1 MSKNQR
7 DVVGGIWGLF
17 RVLLGFVPL
26 VLIFVFGQYS
36 LLIIYAIVG
45 IIVFSITRYLKLST
59 AKNWLT
65 DILVSILIWPVMLF
79 LWKEFF
85 KPERRTLLDEFN
97 SIVDKNPA
105 LKLQRDYFSAMN
117 KNGTTEDEIPNSIGR
132 FGFDVTN
139 PIPTNNI
146 FGSYAYLGRLRDKNG
161 NQITYN
167 RLGSTSAENVANPI
181 DEYDILD
188 AKGNVLGTIYISPY
202 QKNISKKASEGFSLK

>member
-1 MSKNQR
+1 MSKRQR
-7 DVVGGIWGLF
+7 DIIGGTWGLF

-26 VLIFVFGQYS
+26 VLIFIYGLYS
-36 LLIIYAIVG
+36 LLIVYAIVG
-45 IIVFSITRYLKLST
+45 ILIYFINRKHST

-65 DILVSILIWPVMLF
+65 DILVSIVIWPVILL

-85 KPERRTLLDEFN
+85 KPTKRTYLDEFN
-97 SIVDKNPA
+97 SIVDKNPG
-105 LKLQRDYFSAMN
+105 LKLQRDYFSAMS
-117 KNGTTEDEIPNSIGR
+117 KDGTTEDEIPNGIGR

-167 RLGSTSAENVANPI
+167 RLGSTSAENVKNPI
-181 DEYDILD
+181 DEYEILD
-188 AKGNVLGTIYISPY
+188 SKGKVLGIIYISPY
-202 QKNISKKASEGFSLK
+202 QKNISKKAPEGFSLK